1 MKERASYYLALNNKM
16 YRIFKKLDG
25 SLGKY
30 VFKADNKNVAKIT
43 VNCQLPGVTIKIND
57 MPVNEMSISKGTM
70 YSWSVSKSGYNTLSG
85 YGTLDQDTTILINYI
100 ALNKPANASSTI
112 NGTVVASNI
121 QGTDGLLFEDGTTV
135 NYVYT
140 ISGSG
145 ATQYDG
151 TGIAT
156 TSTTENIGALTVVT
170 DIENADIT
178 INNATATKVFFNK
191 QATFQYSAAIHKT
204 GYKSL
209 EIVGGLDD
217 SRTISFSALDVT
229 CNVPTAEIKINNEN
243 YSGVFFETGTS
254 FSYTC
259 VISVD
264 GEPDYTESDTIIQTR
279 HINKTYT
286 I

>member
-16 YRIFKKLDG
+16 YRIFKKFNG

-85 YGTLDQDTTILINYI
+85 YGTLDQDTTVLINYI
-100 ALNKPANASSTI
+100 TLNKPANASSTI

-145 ATQYDG
+145 AAQYDG

-170 DIENADIT
+170 DIENATIT
-178 INNATATKVFFNK
+178 INDEAATKVFFNK
-191 QATFQYSAAIHKT
+191 QVTFQYSAAIHKT
-204 GYKSL
+204 GYKAL

-264 GEPDYTESDTIIQTR
+264 GEPDYTESDTITQTR